1 MSFRC
6 LIYFNIP
13 LAHSFQKKIIKNTW
27 QEEKKS
33 NFLTFVSHFLEKHH
47 LTKRRMSS
55 VRPIHTKH
63 TFGHNSDTG
72 QYDDNKGHI
81 CL

>member
-1 MSFRC
+1 MNFRC

-13 LAHSFQKKIIKNTW
+13 LAHSFKKKIIKNTW

-33 NFLTFVSHFLEKHH
+33 NFLTFVLHFLETLHH

-72 QYDDNKGHI
+72 Q
-81 CL
+81 